1 MKKKTILSITLAV
14 LLAGGAL
21 LANSWVGRVSA
32 DSGSTSDALMMMTK
46 GGPGGSDEDLAAAL
60 GISVEDLTA
69 AVEKAFTSAVDAALE
84 AEYITASQA
93 ETLKEGNTNFRSLYR
108 YLGETERAEFDQDVY
123 LAEALGIT
131 EEELA
136 DAVAAVKQARIDQL
150 VADGVLTQEQADLQA
165 AYQALRGST
174 TFAAT
179 MKQAMT
185 DAINA
190 EVKAGTL
197 TQAQADL
204 IIANLDAMPMG
215 FGIGM
220 HEMRGMEG
228 AGGMGE
234 HRGPGGR

>member
-14 LLAGGAL
+14 LLISGAL
-21 LANSWVGRVSA
+21 LANNWVGRVSA
-32 DSGSTSDALMMMTK
+32 DSGTTTDALTLTK

-69 AVEKAFTSAVDAALE
+69 AVEKAFTAAVDAALE
-84 AEYITASQA
+84 AETITASQA
-93 ETLKEGNTNFRSLYR
+93 ETLKAGNANFRSLYR

-136 DAVAAVKQARIDQL
+136 DAVAAVKQARVDQL
-150 VADGVLTQEQADLQA
+150 VADGTITQEEADLQA
-165 AYQALRGST
+165 AYQALREST
-174 TFAAT
+174 TFEAS

-185 DAINA
+185 EAINA
-190 EVKAGTL
+190 EVQAGTL

-204 IIANLDAMPMG
+204 LIANLDEMPME
-215 FGIGM
+215 FGMGM
-220 HEMRGMEG
+220 HGMRGIEG
-228 AGGMGE
+228 AGDMGG